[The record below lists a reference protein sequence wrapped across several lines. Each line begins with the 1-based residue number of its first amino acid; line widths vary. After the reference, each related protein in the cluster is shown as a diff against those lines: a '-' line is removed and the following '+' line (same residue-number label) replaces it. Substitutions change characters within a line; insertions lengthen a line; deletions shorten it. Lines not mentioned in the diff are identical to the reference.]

1 MNNYRLK
8 VGYFGQKL
16 AKNYLL
22 AHGYEI
28 LAENYY
34 IRGGEIDLIAK
45 ISGKIVFIEVKT
57 RTNFRYGQA
66 EDAVNFFKI
75 KAMVKAAEIFLN
87 KKNIINKTEIDF
99 DIIAVYIFKNLKKVK
114 IKHFRNIDVF
124 SLL

>member
-22 AHGYEI
+22 AQGYEI

-45 ISGKIVFIEVKT
+45 ISQKVVFIEVKT

-66 EDAVNFFKI
+66 EDAVD
-75 KAMVKAAEIFLN
+75 FL
-87 KKNIINKTEIDF
+87 KSKP
-99 DIIAVYIFKNLKKVK
+99 
-114 IKHFRNIDVF
+114 
-124 SLL
+124 